1 LGLIFWEDK
10 MRRDWEEW
18 GKEREMGDLLKAEEA
33 DYREAK

>member
-1 LGLIFWEDK
+1 

-33 DYREAK
+33 DYRDNGRNG